1 MTEQPYILL
10 AAYLLLTL
18 MAGVL
23 RAVWGPTRADRMQ
36 TAQLFGTGG
45 AGVLILL
52 GLAFKD
58 TALFD
63 IALVLALL
71 SAVVVIT
78 FTRNMRSSGS
88 GDDAS

>member
-1 MTEQPYILL
+1 MTEQPYVLF

-78 FTRNMRSSGS
+78 FTRKVWSSRS
-88 GDDAS
+88 GDDPS

>member
-1 MTEQPYILL
+1 MMGEPHVLL

-18 MAGVL
+18 MGGVW
-23 RAVWGPTRADRMQ
+23 RVVRGPTRADRMQ

-52 GLAFKD
+52 GLAFED
-58 TALFD
+58 TSLFD

-78 FTRNMRSSGS
+78 FTRQVWSSGPG
-88 GDDAS
+88 GDPS